1 MTAQMEA
8 AAASLLVV
16 RNTLQAKLSTAVNP
30 DDLLMTPE
38 EVAAY
43 TGMSVQALAM
53 MRHRRQGPSFTRPTP
68 RTMLYRK
75 RDVDAWISE
84 GRVEI
89 VRPDDERLNNP
100 EHVVCTPD
108 RGTHEARTRKHAA
121 KR

>member
-1 MTAQMEA
+1 MTAHVKDV
-8 AAASLLVV
+8 AASLLVV
-16 RNTLQAKLSTAVNP
+16 WNTLQAKLQTAVNP

-75 RDVDAWISE
+75 GDVDAWVNE

-89 VRPDDERLNNP
+89 VRPDDERLKDT
-100 EHVVCTPD
+100 EHVTVVPAQETK
-108 RGTHEARTRKHAA
+108 G
-121 KR
+121 

>member
-1 MTAQMEA
+1 MTVQVKDV
-8 AAASLLVV
+8 AASLLVV
-16 RNTLQAKLSTAVNP
+16 WNTLQAKLSTAVNP

-43 TGMSVQALAM
+43 TGLSVPALAM

-75 RDVDAWISE
+75 GDVDAWVNE

-89 VRPDDERLNNP
+89 VRADDERLKDT
-100 EHVVCTPD
+100 EHVTVVPAQETK
-108 RGTHEARTRKHAA
+108 G
-121 KR
+121 

>member
-1 MTAQMEA
+1 MTAQVKD

-16 RNTLQAKLSTAVNP
+16 WNTLQAKLSTAVNP

-75 RDVDAWISE
+75 RDIDAWVNE

-89 VRPDDERLNNP
+89 VHHDDERLNNP
-100 EHVVCTPD
+100 EHVVYAPD
-108 RGTHEARTRKHAA
+108 KGTHEARTRKHAA

>member
-1 MTAQMEA
+1 MTAQVKDV
-8 AAASLLVV
+8 AASLLVV
-16 RNTLQAKLSTAVNP
+16 WNTLQAKLSTAVNP

-75 RDVDAWISE
+75 GDVDAWVNE

-89 VRPDDERLNNP
+89 VGADDERLKDT
-100 EHVVCTPD
+100 EHVTVVPAQETK
-108 RGTHEARTRKHAA
+108 G
-121 KR
+121 

>member
-8 AAASLLVV
+8 AAASLLMVW
-16 RNTLQAKLSTAVNP
+16 NTLQAKLQTAVNP

-38 EVAAY
+38 EVAVY
-43 TGMSVQALAM
+43 TGLSVPALAM

-89 VRPDDERLNNP
+89 VRADDERLKDT
-100 EHVVCTPD
+100 EHVTVVPAQETK
-108 RGTHEARTRKHAA
+108 G
-121 KR
+121 

>member
-1 MTAQMEA
+1 
-8 AAASLLVV
+8 
-16 RNTLQAKLSTAVNP
+16 
-30 DDLLMTPE
+30 MTPE

-75 RDVDAWISE
+75 RDVDAWVME
-84 GRVEI
+84 GHVEI
-89 VRPDDERLNNP
+89 VRPDDERLKDT
-100 EHVVCTPD
+100 EHVVYAPD
-108 RGTHEARTRKHAA
+108 KGTHEARTRKHTA

>member
-1 MTAQMEA
+1 MTTQMEA

-16 RNTLQAKLSTAVNP
+16 WNTLQAKLSTAVNP

-75 RDVDAWISE
+75 RDVDAWVME
-84 GRVEI
+84 GHVEI
-89 VRPDDERLNNP
+89 VRPDDERLKDT
-100 EHVVCTPD
+100 EHVVYAPD
-108 RGTHEARTRKHAA
+108 KGTHEARTRKRAA

>member
-1 MTAQMEA
+1 MTTQVKD

-16 RNTLQAKLSTAVNP
+16 WNTLQAKLSTAVNP

-43 TGMSVQALAM
+43 TGLSVPALAM

-75 RDVDAWISE
+75 GDIDDWVNE

-89 VRPDDERLNNP
+89 VRADDERLKDT
-100 EHVVCTPD
+100 EHVTVVPAQETK
-108 RGTHEARTRKHAA
+108 G
-121 KR
+121 

>member
-16 RNTLQAKLSTAVNP
+16 WNTLQAKLSTAVNP

-89 VRPDDERLNNP
+89 VRPDDERLENP
-100 EHVVCTPD
+100 EHVVYAPD
-108 RGTHEARTRKHAA
+108 KGTHEARTRKRAA

>member
-1 MTAQMEA
+1 MTVQVKDV
-8 AAASLLVV
+8 AASLLVV
-16 RNTLQAKLSTAVNP
+16 WNTLQAKLSTAVNP

-43 TGMSVQALAM
+43 TGLSVPALAM

-75 RDVDAWISE
+75 RDVDDWVNE

-89 VRPDDERLNNP
+89 VRPDDERLKDT
-100 EHVVCTPD
+100 EHVTVVPAQETK
-108 RGTHEARTRKHAA
+108 G
-121 KR
+121 

>member
-1 MTAQMEA
+1 MTTQMEA

-16 RNTLQAKLSTAVNP
+16 WNTLQAKLSTAVNP

-53 MRHRRQGPSFTRPTP
+53 MRHRRQGPSYTRPTS

-75 RDVDAWISE
+75 RDVDAWVDE
-84 GRVEI
+84 GRVRI
-89 VRPDDERLNNP
+89 VRHDDERIQDS
-100 EHVVCTPD
+100 HIVVD
-108 RGTHEARTRKHAA
+108 MREKG
-121 KR
+121 

>member
-1 MTAQMEA
+1 MTAQVKDV
-8 AAASLLVV
+8 AASLLVV
-16 RNTLQAKLSTAVNP
+16 WNTLQAKLSTAVNP

-75 RDVDAWISE
+75 RDIDDWVNE

>member
-1 MTAQMEA
+1 MTVQVKDV
-8 AAASLLVV
+8 AASLLVV
-16 RNTLQAKLSTAVNP
+16 WNTLQAKLSTAVNP

-75 RDVDAWISE
+75 GDVDAWVNE

-89 VRPDDERLNNP
+89 VRADDERLKDT
-100 EHVVCTPD
+100 EHVTVVPAQETK
-108 RGTHEARTRKHAA
+108 G
-121 KR
+121 

>member
-1 MTAQMEA
+1 MAAQVKDV
-8 AAASLLVV
+8 AASLLVV
-16 RNTLQAKLSTAVNP
+16 WNTLQAKLQTAVNP

-43 TGMSVQALAM
+43 TGLSVQALAM

-75 RDVDAWISE
+75 RDIDAWVNE

-89 VRPDDERLNNP
+89 VRADDERLKDT
-100 EHVVCTPD
+100 EHVTVVPAQETK
-108 RGTHEARTRKHAA
+108 E
-121 KR
+121 

>member
-1 MTAQMEA
+1 MTAQVKDV
-8 AAASLLVV
+8 AASLLVV
-16 RNTLQAKLSTAVNP
+16 WNTLQAKLQTAVNP

-53 MRHRRQGPSFTRPTP
+53 MRHRRQGPSFTRTTP

-75 RDVDAWISE
+75 RDVDDWVNE

-89 VRPDDERLNNP
+89 VRPDAERLKDT
-100 EHVVCTPD
+100 EHVTVVPAQETK
-108 RGTHEARTRKHAA
+108 G
-121 KR
+121 

>member
-1 MTAQMEA
+1 MTTQVKDV
-8 AAASLLVV
+8 AASLLVV
-16 RNTLQAKLSTAVNP
+16 WNTLQAKLSTAVNP

-43 TGMSVQALAM
+43 TGLSVPALAM

-75 RDVDAWISE
+75 RDVDAWVNE

-89 VRPDDERLNNP
+89 VRADDERLKDT
-100 EHVVCTPD
+100 EHVTVVPAQETK
-108 RGTHEARTRKHAA
+108 G
-121 KR
+121 

>member
-8 AAASLLVV
+8 AAASLLMVW
-16 RNTLQAKLSTAVNP
+16 NTLQAKLSTAVNP

-43 TGMSVQALAM
+43 TGLSVPALAM

-75 RDVDAWISE
+75 GDVDAWISE

-89 VRPDDERLNNP
+89 VGADDERLNNP
-100 EHVVCTPD
+100 EHVTVVPAQETK
-108 RGTHEARTRKHAA
+108 G
-121 KR
+121 

>member
-1 MTAQMEA
+1 MTVQVKDV
-8 AAASLLVV
+8 AASLLVV
-16 RNTLQAKLSTAVNP
+16 WNTLQAKLSTAVNP

-75 RDVDAWISE
+75 RDVDAWVNE

-89 VRPDDERLNNP
+89 VGADDERLKDT
-100 EHVVCTPD
+100 EHVTVVPAQETK
-108 RGTHEARTRKHAA
+108 G
-121 KR
+121 

>member
-1 MTAQMEA
+1 MTAQVKDV
-8 AAASLLVV
+8 AASLLVV
-16 RNTLQAKLSTAVNP
+16 WNTLQAKLQTAVNP

-75 RDVDAWISE
+75 RDIDAWVNE

-89 VRPDDERLNNP
+89 VSSDDERLKDP

>member
-1 MTAQMEA
+1 MTTQMEA

-16 RNTLQAKLSTAVNP
+16 WNTLQAKLQTAVNP

-75 RDVDAWISE
+75 GDIDAWVNE

-89 VRPDDERLNNP
+89 VRADDERLKDT
-100 EHVVCTPD
+100 EHVTVVPAQETK
-108 RGTHEARTRKHAA
+108 G
-121 KR
+121 

>member
-16 RNTLQAKLSTAVNP
+16 WNTLQAKLSTAVNP
-30 DDLLMTPE
+30 GDLLMTPE

-75 RDVDAWISE
+75 RDVDAWINE
-84 GRVEI
+84 GHVEI
-89 VRPDDERLNNP
+89 VRADDERLKDT
-100 EHVVCTPD
+100 EHVTLVPD
-108 RGTHEARTRKHAA
+108 KGRHEVRTHAQEAKG
-121 KR
+121 